1 MFQLL
6 FKFFLIA
13 HGLIH
18 FLYLGQSRR
27 LFELSPGMVWPDQS
41 WAFSKLLDP
50 EGIRRLASGAALLA
64 GLGFVVGGL
73 AALFQ
78 VSWWRGVV
86 IATAVFST
94 LFYGLFWNRS
104 MSKLPD
110 QGLIAVLINAAVII
124 FVFS

>member
-13 HGLIH
+13 HGLVH
-18 FLYLGQSRR
+18 FLYLGHSMR

-41 WAFSKLLDP
+41 WLFSDRLNP
-50 EGIRRLASGAALLA
+50 EGIRRLASGASLLA

-78 VSWWRGVV
+78 TNWWRLVV
-86 IATAVFST
+86 IVAALFST
-94 LFYGLFWNRS
+94 DLYLLFWDRRVR
-104 MSKLPD
+104 KLPD
-110 QGLIAVLINAAVII
+110 QGLIAVLINIAVFI
-124 FVFS
+124 FVLL